1 MQDAVT
7 PPTILGM
14 FVRPNRRLAGAVRPG
29 GKAGEKPWP
38 AGGHRGGRADV
49 PDPVAAGGGAPPLQ
63 PLLELLRHL
72 PPGRAQWSRP
82 SASRMARDVASISTS
97 VSSGKHGSD
106 STSAEARA
114 AWGKARSA
122 SGRAN
127 MGWAGMAI
135 G

>member
-14 FVRPNRRLAGAVRPG
+14 FVRPNRRLAGAMRSGGEEGENSGAAVRP
-29 GKAGEKPWP
+29 AGAEPRG
-38 AGGHRGGRADV
+38 AARGGAHSEQGRARLGEGQGGGQAEV
-49 PDPVAAGGGAPPLQ
+49 PEPDAPDGGAPPLQ

-97 VSSGKHGSD
+97 VSSG
-106 STSAEARA
+106 
-114 AWGKARSA
+114 
-122 SGRAN
+122 
-127 MGWAGMAI
+127 
-135 G
+135 